1 MPRRKLNIKR
11 EVPRDRVY
19 NNTVIG
25 KFINCL
31 MWDGK
36 KSTAEKVIYDAIEY
50 TQKAVSDK
58 SDKLEI
64 FNKAMNNVMP
74 LIEVKSKRIGGAN
87 YQVPMEVS
95 EPRRIRLAIRWI
107 LNVSRAKSGKPMAEA
122 LGQELIDASK
132 GEGAA
137 FKKKEDTHRMAEAN
151 KAFAHF
157 KY

>member
-1 MPRRKLNIKR
+1 
-11 EVPRDRVY
+11 
-19 NNTVIG
+19 
-25 KFINCL
+25 

-36 KSTAEKVIYDAIEY
+36 KSIAESVIYDAIEY
-50 TQKAVSDK
+50 TQKAVKDK

-87 YQVPMEVS
+87 YQVPMEVN
-95 EPRRIRLAIRWI
+95 ETRRVRLAIRWL
-107 LNVSRAKSGKPMAEA
+107 LNASRAKSGKTMAEA
-122 LGQELIDASK
+122 LGQELIDASN

-157 KY
+157 RY